1 MTYRTPSVHA
11 LAGDHEAYV
20 HIAYDFDPEIGAEEI
35 ESMIN
40 RALFARPPESG
51 YKSAVEC
58 PTCKSEL
65 IIGKRY
71 CNCCG
76 QRLDWSWWR
85 GGDDD

>member
-1 MTYRTPSVHA
+1 MMYRTPSVHA

-20 HIAYDFDPEIGAEEI
+20 HIAYDFDPEIDAEEI
-35 ESMIN
+35 ESAVN
-40 RALFARPPESG
+40 RALFARPPVDG
-51 YKSAVEC
+51 YKCGVEC
-58 PTCKSEL
+58 PTCKAEL
-65 IIGKRY
+65 IVGEQY